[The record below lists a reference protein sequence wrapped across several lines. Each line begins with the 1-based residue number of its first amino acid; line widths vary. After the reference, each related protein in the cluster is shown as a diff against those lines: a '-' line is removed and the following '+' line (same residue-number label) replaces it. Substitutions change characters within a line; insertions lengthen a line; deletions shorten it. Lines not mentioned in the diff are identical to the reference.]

1 MEHAPPTPPPPLAC
15 CDRTHQS
22 LCWPEACMVPSS
34 EEKELRGRSIW
45 GGGQLEKRGLG
56 KGPRGVLGPQVPL
69 PCPADE

>member
-1 MEHAPPTPPPPLAC
+1 
-15 CDRTHQS
+15 
-22 LCWPEACMVPSS
+22 MVPSS